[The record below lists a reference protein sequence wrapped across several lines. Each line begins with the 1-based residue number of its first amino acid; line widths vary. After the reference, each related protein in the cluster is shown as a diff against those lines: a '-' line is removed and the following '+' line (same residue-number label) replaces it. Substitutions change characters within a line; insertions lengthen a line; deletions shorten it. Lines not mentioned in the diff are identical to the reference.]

1 MGIDD
6 RIKKRKQVEAV
17 DETAEVAPPVKQD
30 APKKTVADSRKEKVL
45 FFISEGMSL
54 RQASIMAGV
63 DPATIHRYKTL
74 DATFVI
80 EIEQARLAYR
90 MRLVDKVKLAS
101 ETDWR
106 AAKFLL
112 ETQFAGEFGQKQQ
125 IEFTTDKPKSIIIDM
140 VNQIKGI
147 ADDKPIEQAEA
158 EAPAQGGK
166 LDDDQG

>member
-125 IEFTTDKPKSIIIDM
+125 IELTTDKPKSIIIDM

-147 ADDKPIEQAEA
+147 ADDKPSEQA
-158 EAPAQGGK
+158 EAPAQGDTV
-166 LDDDQG
+166 DDDQG

>member
-125 IEFTTDKPKSIIIDM
+125 IELTTDKPKSIIIDM

-158 EAPAQGGK
+158 QVQGNA

>member
-125 IEFTTDKPKSIIIDM
+125 IELTTDKPKSIIIDM

-158 EAPAQGGK
+158 QVQGGK